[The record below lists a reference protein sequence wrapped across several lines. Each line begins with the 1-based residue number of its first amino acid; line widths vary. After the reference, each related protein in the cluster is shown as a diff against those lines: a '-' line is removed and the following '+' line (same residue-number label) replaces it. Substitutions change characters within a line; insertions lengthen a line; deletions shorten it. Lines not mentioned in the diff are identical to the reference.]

1 MKTIAK
7 TLGVS
12 RSHLMEQMRHSG
24 SRPPHYRKAH
34 DAELGPLIRQLAD
47 ARPTY
52 GYRRICVLLNRAL
65 AARGQ
70 SRRNHKCVY
79 RLMRQQNLLLTR
91 STGRGRQP
99 SHDGKVITLRSNL
112 RWCSDVFE
120 ISCWNGEALRIAFVL
135 DTCDREV
142 ISWVANTRGISGE
155 MVRDLMV
162 EAVEARF
169 GPVPRTPQRIEWLSD
184 NGSCYTAHETVG
196 HAFAL
201 GLIPCF
207 TPVQSPESNGM
218 AEAFVKSFKR
228 DYVAINDRPN
238 APAVLLKL
246 KDWFEDYNAVRPHR
260 GLRMRSPREFIQS
273 QTQTA
278 TCPV

>member
-12 RSHLMEQMRHSG
+12 RSNLMEQMRHPR

-34 DAELGPLIRQLAD
+34 DAELGSLIRQLAD

-52 GYRRICVLLNRAL
+52 GYRRICVLLNRQL
-65 AARGQ
+65 AVRGQ
-70 SRRNHKCVY
+70 SRRNHTCVY
-79 RLMRQQNLLLTR
+79 RLMRQQDLLLTR

-99 SHDGKVITLRSNL
+99 SHNGKVITLRSNL

-120 ISCWNGEALRIAFVL
+120 IPCWNGEAVRLAFVL

-142 ISWVANTRGISGE
+142 ISWVASTRGISGE

-169 GPVPRTPQRIEWLSD
+169 GPVPRAPQRIEWLSD
-184 NGSCYTAHETVG
+184 NGSGYTAHETGG
-196 HAFAL
+196 HAFTL
-201 GLIPCF
+201 G
-207 TPVQSPESNGM
+207 
-218 AEAFVKSFKR
+218 
-228 DYVAINDRPN
+228 
-238 APAVLLKL
+238 
-246 KDWFEDYNAVRPHR
+246 
-260 GLRMRSPREFIQS
+260 
-273 QTQTA
+273 
-278 TCPV
+278 

>member
-1 MKTIAK
+1 MKTIAE

-12 RSHLMEQMRHSG
+12 RSNLMEQVRHPRR
-24 SRPPHYRKAH
+24 RPAHYRKAH
-34 DAELGPLIRQLAD
+34 DAELAPLIRQLAD

-52 GYRRICVLLNRAL
+52 GYRRIGVLLNREL

-70 SRRNHKCVY
+70 PARNHKCVY
-79 RLMRQQNLLLTR
+79 RLMRQQGLLLTR
-91 STGRGRQP
+91 STGQGRQP
-99 SHDGKVITLRSNL
+99 SHDGTVITLRSNL

-120 ISCWNGEALRIAFVL
+120 IPCWNREAVRVAFVL

-142 ISWVANTRGISGE
+142 ISWVASTRGISGE

-162 EAVEARF
+162 EAVETRF
-169 GPVPRTPQRIEWLSD
+169 GPVPKAPHPIEWLSD
-184 NGSCYTAHETVG
+184 NGSCYTAHDTVS
-196 HAFAL
+196 HAFSV
-201 GLIPCF
+201 GFIPCF

-228 DYVAINDRPN
+228 DYVAINDRPD
-238 APAVLLKL
+238 AQSVLMNLKE
-246 KDWFEDYNAVRPHR
+246 WFEDYNAVRPHR
-260 GLRMRSPREFIQS
+260 GLRMRSPREFIRS